1 MNELLSPALSSP
13 AKVGVLA
20 GMGPAAGVDFARLFL
35 QACERCLQEQ
45 GRAVQDQAFPEH
57 WIAQVP
63 VADRT
68 RALRDPQAPQPLP
81 EMVRALRQL
90 AGLGVRAAAISC
102 NTAHAWHGELQAQ
115 VPELELLHIARE
127 TAAELRRRGIR
138 RAALLA
144 TQGTYRMGLYD
155 AFLAQEG
162 VECVLPPEDERECLM
177 QGIYDGVK
185 AGDVGLAI
193 DRFGRVARQLHERH
207 GALALVMA
215 CTEIPLALPQVP
227 EAAGWVLIDPSAIL
241 AMALARRAYGA
252 SPPV

>member
-1 MNELLSPALSSP
+1 MSQPLHHNAT

-45 GRAVQDQAFPEH
+45 GRVVQDQAFPEH

-68 RALRDPQAPQPLP
+68 RALQDPEAPQPL
-81 EMVRALRQL
+81 ESMVRVLDQFV
-90 AGLGVRAAAISC
+90 GMGIQAAAISC
-102 NTAHAWHGELQAQ
+102 NTAHAWHGALQAR
-115 VPELELLHIARE
+115 VPGLELLHIARE
-127 TAAELRRRGIR
+127 TAAELRRRGIQ

-155 AFLAQEG
+155 TVLAQEG
-162 VECVLPPEDERECLM
+162 VECILPLEPEREWLM

-185 AGDVGLAI
+185 AGDMALAV
-193 DRFGRVARQLHERH
+193 DRFGRVARELRERH
-207 GALALVMA
+207 ADIALVMA

-227 EAAGWVLIDPSAIL
+227 GAQDRVLIDPSAIL
-241 AMALARRAYGA
+241 ATALARRAYEG
-252 SPPV
+252 SQRI

>member
-1 MNELLSPALSSP
+1 MSPSVDNLHP

-35 QACERCLQEQ
+35 QACERCLLDQ
-45 GRAVQDQAFPEH
+45 GRVVQDQAFPEH

-68 RALRDPQAPQPLP
+68 RALQDPEAPQPL
-81 EMVRALRQL
+81 ESMVRVLEQFV
-90 AGLGVRAAAISC
+90 GMGIRAAAISC
-102 NTAHAWHGELQAQ
+102 NTAHAWHGALQAR
-115 VPELELLHIARE
+115 VPGLQLLHIARE

-155 AFLAQEG
+155 TVLAHEG
-162 VECVLPPEDERECLM
+162 VECILPLEQEREWLM

-185 AGDVGLAI
+185 AGNVALAV
-193 DRFGRVARQLHERH
+193 DRFGRVARQLRERH
-207 GALALVMA
+207 ADLALVMA

-227 EAAGWVLIDPSAIL
+227 GAQDWVLIDPSAIL
-241 AMALARRAYGA
+241 AMALARRAYEGLH
-252 SPPV
+252 PI